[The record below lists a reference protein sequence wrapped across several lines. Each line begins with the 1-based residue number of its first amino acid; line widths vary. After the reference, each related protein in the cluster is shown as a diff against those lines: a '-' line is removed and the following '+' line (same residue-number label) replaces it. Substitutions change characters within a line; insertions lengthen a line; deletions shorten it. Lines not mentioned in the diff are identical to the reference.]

1 MVRSM
6 KPTLRQAPL
15 HPRTLGYLGRAL
27 SLELS
32 AVQQY
37 LTQGTLAD
45 AWGLTEAAARFRAE
59 TVEELRHAERIVQ
72 HMLSLGVAP
81 NASALRPA
89 AVARS
94 LRDLLLQDARLESE
108 IVGLYAQ
115 ASNFCQRIGDQGSGA
130 LFESLLAD
138 EVHHA
143 REIDD
148 WLAELEGAGQ
158 PRWPAGEARAHF

>member
-1 MVRSM
+1 MN
-6 KPTLRQAPL
+6 PTLRQAPL
-15 HPRTLGYLGRAL
+15 HPQTLGYLGRAL

-32 AVQQY
+32 AVQTY
-37 LTQGTLAD
+37 LTQATLVES
-45 AWGLTEAAARFRAE
+45 WGLAEAAARFRAE
-59 TVEELRHAERIVQ
+59 TVEELRHAERLVQ
-72 HMLSLGVAP
+72 HMLALGVSP

-115 ASNFCQRIGDQGSGA
+115 ALAFSQRIGDEASAG
-130 LFESLLAD
+130 LFQSLLAD

-148 WLAELEGAGQ
+148 WLAQLDGPAQ
-158 PRWPAGEARAHF
+158 PRWPAGEARATF

>member
-1 MVRSM
+1 MT
-6 KPTLRQAPL
+6 PTLRQAPL
-15 HPRTLGYLGRAL
+15 HPQTLGYLGRAL

-32 AVQQY
+32 AVQTY
-37 LTQGTLAD
+37 LTQATLVES
-45 AWGLTEAAARFRAE
+45 WGLAEAAARFRAE
-59 TVEELRHAERIVQ
+59 TVEEMRHAERIIQ
-72 HMLSLGVAP
+72 RMLGLGVAP

-115 ASNFCQRIGDQGSGA
+115 ALAFCQRIGDEGSA
-130 LFESLLAD
+130 RLFQSLLAD

-148 WLAELEGAGQ
+148 WLAQLEGPAQ
-158 PRWPAGEARAHF
+158 PRWAAGEARATF